1 MRLLVYCGIH
11 NDWVDGSRYT
21 DIKCASE
28 SGKVYFL
35 VTLVGEKV
43 VRMAVNH
50 SFVAVY
56 TDVGCLHLY
65 NLFGM
70 SLSEPAYMPDLCFLE
85 CNDSSSLLAIQ
96 LNGDLFLWNIARQ
109 QLLLKVNVIPLVSRA
124 KLGLFKYDYVTR
136 CFVDNENNVLL
147 NCSSGKVYR
156 YDCSMGVF
164 RKVKDL
170 MSLATGHSCIDYE
183 HLRAHS
189 SLAQLLFSAPGQNGN
204 ASKADA
210 KMEEDRTKLDQ
221 RRVYQ
226 QESNCLE
233 ERLSTAK
240 ALRLTQ
246 EYWILFRKYVLL
258 LVETKNYE
266 KIKALCADLLAI
278 RERRAGTCSMLNLTE
293 EEKHDCA
300 FMGKRADDIL
310 SAEVGKL
317 LESTEDPH
325 ILDIIA
331 SIKR

>member
-210 KMEEDRTKLDQ
+210 
-221 RRVYQ
+221 
-226 QESNCLE
+226 
-233 ERLSTAK
+233 
-240 ALRLTQ
+240 LRLTQ